1 MKIININGKD
11 FTIEE
16 LTAALEKAKNSSP
29 MDEVYKYHNTTEE
42 EFDRL
47 YKDLPKHIKGY
58 AKECLVVEYYN
69 KEWKPDFNNLDEKKH
84 YPWFYLDGKFRL
96 GDVGCSYSAANVPAR
111 LCFKSNQDAEDAV
124 SKFLDVFR
132 ESRMF

>member
-1 MKIININGKD
+1 MKTININGKD

-16 LTAALEKAKNSSP
+16 LTATLEKVKNSSP

-42 EFDRL
+42 EFNSL

-69 KEWKPDFNNLDEKKH
+69 KGWQPDFNNIENKY
-84 YPWFYLDGKFRL
+84 YPWFYLDGEFRL
-96 GDVGCSYSAANVPAR
+96 DDVYYCYDNVNIPAR
-111 LCFKSNQDAEDAV
+111 LCFKSRQDAEDAV
-124 SKFLDVFR
+124 AKFLDVFK